1 MKRIRVLAALLL
13 LSPAGTLQA
22 DDEQVKWI
30 KLDEARAKS
39 VATGKPV
46 LVFAMTDLLVDGP
59 PTKGLDRAFASEPIR
74 VQRDEF
80 FFVKC
85 TDMTTVR
92 AVRAT
97 SKCELIF
104 LDPDGDEILRTVAKS
119 PQDVATAMKDAL
131 TRYSNKLIAW
141 NAGAPPQASETEG
154 RPLVVLLFASESE
167 DSAAALRIL
176 EDRRVA
182 KIHEKCVFVRINY
195 VKDSA
200 EVKTWNVQGAP
211 TLILMDRNREF
222 SPKSVVERSTERK
235 TPREMK
241 SFLVRGLKAVEKG
254 RR

>member
-1 MKRIRVLAALLL
+1 MKRTWVLPALLL
-13 LSPAGTLQA
+13 LFPAGPLQA

-39 VATGKPV
+39 AVTGKPV

-74 VQRDEF
+74 AQREEF

-92 AVRAT
+92 AVKAT

-119 PQDVATAMKDAL
+119 TADIGTAMKDCL
-131 TRYSNKLIAW
+131 TRY
-141 NAGAPPQASETEG
+141 AGKGISWSAGTPPEADSKQM
-154 RPLVVLLFASESE
+154 VVLLFANDSDE
-167 DSAAALRIL
+167 SAAAVRSL

-182 KIHEKCVFVRINY
+182 KLHEKCVFVRIEY
-195 VKDSA
+195 QRDSPQVKA
-200 EVKTWNVQGAP
+200 WNVQGAP
-211 TLILMDRNREF
+211 TLILMDRIREF
-222 SPKSVVERSTERK
+222 SPKSVVERSTEK
-235 TPREMK
+235 KNPREMK
-241 SFLVRGLKAVEKG
+241 SFLSRGLKAVEKG